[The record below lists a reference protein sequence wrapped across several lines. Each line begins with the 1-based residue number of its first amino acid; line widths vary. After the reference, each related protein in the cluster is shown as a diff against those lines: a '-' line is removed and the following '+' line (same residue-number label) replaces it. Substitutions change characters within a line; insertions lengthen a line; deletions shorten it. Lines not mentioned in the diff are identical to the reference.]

1 LGPNLIMRTF
11 KNLIITIFTG
21 VFFLSAQES
30 DPIVVGVGVNSVDNS
45 GSRFSEVLN
54 VKENWNFSR
63 LLRITVEKRYD
74 FDYGVIAALSMN
86 KFNVGKTINSEENK
100 TSLGYLSLD
109 IMFKNY
115 TTNYFLDPKHAKYE
129 GFVAAGLGANLIGS
143 ELAKT
148 INLGLGINLYLD
160 FDLRLNLQTV
170 GKFSIDSATSGNANH
185 IQHSITLIK
194 WIGQNQK

>member
-1 LGPNLIMRTF
+1 MRILRDF
-11 KNLIITIFTG
+11 ILTICAG

-30 DPIVVGVGVNSVDNS
+30 DPIVIGVGINAVDNS
-45 GSRFSEVLN
+45 GSRFSELLN
-54 VKENWNFSR
+54 INDNWNLSR
-63 LLRITVEKRYD
+63 LAKVTVEKRFD
-74 FDYGVIAALSMN
+74 FDYGIIGALSMN
-86 KFNVGKTINSEENK
+86 KFNIGKKINSEQNQI
-100 TSLGYLSLD
+100 SLGYLSLD
-109 IMFKNY
+109 IMLKNY
-115 TTNYFLDPKHAKYE
+115 TTNYILDPKHAIYE

-148 INLGLGINLYLD
+148 INVGFGINFYLD
-160 FDLRLNLQTV
+160 FDLRLNLQTI